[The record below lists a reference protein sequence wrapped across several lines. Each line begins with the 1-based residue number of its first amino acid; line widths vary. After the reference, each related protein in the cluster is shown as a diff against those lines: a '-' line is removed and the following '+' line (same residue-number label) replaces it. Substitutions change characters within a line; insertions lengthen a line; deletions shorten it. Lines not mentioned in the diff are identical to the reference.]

1 MTSILSNNYIQFI
14 LFSRMFSSSLLRI
27 SVTVCYNYSG
37 KIPVTLSV
45 QSYPSYYDGLPRNAE
60 RFRTLSEVS
69 D

>member
-1 MTSILSNNYIQFI
+1 MTATLSNNYIQFI

-45 QSYPSYYDGLPRNAE
+45 QSSSYYDGLPRNAE
-60 RFRTLSEVS
+60 RFRALSEVS